1 MATLANDK
9 KEIFE
14 SLPVPKAVAK
24 LMIPAVF
31 SQVVTLI
38 YNIADAFFIGKT
50 GDPYMVASV
59 SVAYTVFFAL
69 MAVGNLF
76 GIGGGSL
83 ASRLM
88 GAKKTDDVKR
98 VSAFSFYG
106 GLVGAIVVAALVMIF
121 MDPFLA
127 AIGSSENTRAYNY
140 QYVVWVG
147 VIGSVPTVASMV
159 LSHLLRSEGHAK
171 AAGFGIAAG
180 GILNIILDP
189 ILIFGCGL
197 AVKGAAMATMLS
209 NLCTAIFFL
218 FVFRK
223 IRKNTLLSL
232 KPKDIS
238 LSGEY
243 VKPCMAIGLPAFF
256 TTVLTAIGTCLTI
269 NLMATYGDFVLAAY
283 GVTKKLDLILYYISL
298 GISYGVLPLIAYNY
312 SAKNYARMASA
323 RDVTMVIAII
333 AALLYTA
340 AGTFF
345 GAQMV
350 RFFIDEETTVSL
362 GKILVGIECLSTP
375 LNVVNDMFV
384 MCFQAMG
391 KGRQSM
397 VLSIVRNGV
406 VRIPCILLLNY
417 LFQMRGIVWA
427 QFASNAIMLVIT
439 VIMYRKLS
447 KELREKE
454 AEDAPAAAQ

>member
-106 GLVGAIVVAALVMIF
+106 GLVGAVVVAALVMIF

-127 AIGSSENTRAYNY
+127 AIGSSENTREYNY

-269 NLMATYGDFVLAAY
+269 NLMATYGDYVLAAY

-391 KGRQSM
+391 KGKQSM
-397 VLSIVRNGV
+397 LLSIVRNGV

-439 VIMYRKLS
+439 IIMYRKLS

-454 AEDAPAAAQ
+454 A

>member
-24 LMIPAVF
+24 LVIPSVF
-31 SQVVTLI
+31 SQVITLV
-38 YNIADAFFIGKT
+38 YNIADAYFIGQT

-88 GAKKTDDVKR
+88 GAKQTDDVKK

-106 GLVGAIVVAALVMIF
+106 GLVGAVIVAALVVIF

-127 AIGSSENTRAYNY
+127 AIGSNENTREYNY
-140 QYVVWVG
+140 QYVMWVG

-171 AAGFGIAAG
+171 AAGFGVAAG

-197 AVKGAAMATMLS
+197 AVRGAAMATMLS
-209 NLCTAIFFL
+209 NLCTAVFFL

-223 IRKNTLLSL
+223 IRKTSLLSL
-232 KPKDIS
+232 SPKDIS
-238 LSGEY
+238 LSSKY

-256 TTVLTAIGTCLTI
+256 TTVLNAIGTTLTI
-269 NLMATYGDFVLAAY
+269 NLMATYGDYVLAAY
-283 GVTKKLDLILYYISL
+283 GVTKKLDLILYYVSL

-312 SAKNYARMASA
+312 SAKNYKRMSSA
-323 RDVTMVIAII
+323 RDMTMIVAIV

-350 RFFIDEETTVSL
+350 RFFIDEETTVAL
-362 GKILVGIECLSTP
+362 GKVLVGIECLATP
-375 LNVVNDMFV
+375 LVVTNDMFV

-397 VLSIVRNGV
+397 LLSIFRNGV
-406 VRIPCILLLNY
+406 VRIPIIILFNIW
-417 LFQMRGIVWA
+417 FHMRGIVWA
-427 QFASNAIMLVIT
+427 QFASNAIMLIVTIL
-439 VIMYRKLS
+439 MYRKLS
-447 KELREKE
+447 KELHEKE
-454 AEDAPAAAQ
+454 TADKLAAAQ